1 MDFGWLKRM
10 LPRGLYGRAALILLV
25 PIVTLQIVVS
35 GQILQRYFQEV
46 AGQMTTALVLDLALV
61 RDQIAAGSAGAGAI
75 AAALEIDILPA
86 PSRDAVDHRQF
97 YDLTGIE
104 AIRVLRRDL
113 QGLVAVDLIT
123 DERRPIITLRAGD
136 ETIALAVARQRM
148 SASNPHQLLVLMVFF
163 GLFMT
168 WVAYLFLRNQL
179 KPIRRLAQASEAFG
193 KGQVVEYHPSG
204 ATEVRSAG
212 RAFLDMRGRIEAM
225 IDQRTLMLSGVS
237 HDLRTPL
244 TRMKLGL
251 SMLDPDA
258 DVAALTRDVEE
269 MEALLATFLDFARGE
284 ALDDPVSTD
293 PVALARQLVAD
304 AQRGGGRVTL
314 IAPERAEPVLLRPQ
328 AVRRCLSNLVSNAL
342 RYGSTAR
349 VSVIL
354 PDRAIRFTVEDDG
367 PGIPADRRVEAMKP
381 FARLDAARNQD
392 KGSGVGLGLAIARDI
407 AQRHGGSLTLR
418 DSAEMGGLRVDLVL
432 PR

>member
-1 MDFGWLKRM
+1 MNFGWLKRL

-35 GQILQRYFQEV
+35 GQILQRYFRDV
-46 AGQMTTALVLDLALV
+46 AAQMTSALVLDLELV
-61 RDQIAAGSAGAGAI
+61 RDLVAAGAPV
-75 AAALEIDILPA
+75 AATAEALQIDVTPA
-86 PSRDAVDHRQF
+86 AQGPQPDRRLF
-97 YDLTGIE
+97 YDLTGAE

-113 QGLVAVDLIT
+113 EGLVAVDLVSDDRAPTIT
-123 DERRPIITLRAGD
+123 VQAGEQAVTLS
-136 ETIALAVARQRM
+136 VSRQRM

-168 WVAYLFLRNQL
+168 WVAYIFLRNQL
-179 KPIRRLAQASEAFG
+179 KPIRRLAEASEAFG
-193 KGQVVEYHPSG
+193 KGQVLAYQPSG

-251 SMLDPDA
+251 SMMEPGA

-269 MEALLATFLDFARGE
+269 MEALLATFLDFARSE
-284 ALDDPVSTD
+284 ALDDPCPTD
-293 PVALARQLVAD
+293 PIALARQLVAD
-304 AQRGGGRVTL
+304 AHRGGGRVSL
-314 IAPERAEPVLLRPQ
+314 VAPERSEPVLLRPQ

-342 RYGSTAR
+342 RYGTTAR
-349 VSVIL
+349 LTLVL

-367 PGIPADRRVEAMKP
+367 PGIPPERRAEAIKP

-407 AQRHGGSLTLR
+407 AQRHGGGLTLG
-418 DSAEMGGLRVDLVL
+418 DSTDLGGLRVDLVL

>member
-1 MDFGWLKRM
+1 MKFGWLKRL

-35 GQILQRYFQEV
+35 GQILQRYFREV
-46 AGQMTTALVLDLALV
+46 AGQMTSALVLDLDLV
-61 RDQIAAGSAGAGAI
+61 RDQLAAGGP
-75 AAALEIDILPA
+75 AAATAEALQIGIVPVPEALTEDRRL
-86 PSRDAVDHRQF
+86 V
-97 YDLTGIE
+97 YDLTGLE
-104 AIRVLRRDL
+104 AVRELRSRL
-113 QGLVAVDLIT
+113 EGVVAVDLISN
-123 DERRPIITLRAGD
+123 DRRPVVVLQAG
-136 ETIALAVARQRM
+136 EGLVALSVPRQRM

-179 KPIRRLAQASEAFG
+179 KPIRRLAEASEAFG
-193 KGQVVEYHPSG
+193 KGQMVDYHPSG

-212 RAFLDMRGRIEAM
+212 RAFLDMRGRIEGM
-225 IDQRTLMLSGVS
+225 IEQRTLMLSGVS

-251 SMLDPDA
+251 SMMEDGA
-258 DVAALTRDVEE
+258 DVAALMRDVAE

-284 ALDDPVSTD
+284 ALDDPLPTD
-293 PVALARQLVAD
+293 PVALASQLVAD
-304 AQRGGGRVTL
+304 LRRGGGQVTL
-314 IAPERAEPVLLRPQ
+314 IAPERAETVLLRPQ
-328 AVRRCLSNLVSNAL
+328 AVRRCLVNLVSNAL
-342 RYGSTAR
+342 RYGAAAR
-349 VSVIL
+349 LTVVVS
-354 PDRAIRFTVEDDG
+354 DRAIRFTVEDDG
-367 PGIPADRRVEAMKP
+367 PGIPPEQRAEALKP
-381 FARLDAARNQD
+381 FARLDEARNQD

-418 DSAEMGGLRVDLVL
+418 ESAELGGLRVDLVL

>member
-1 MDFGWLKRM
+1 MDFGFLKRM

-35 GQILQRYFQEV
+35 GQILQRYFREV
-46 AGQMTTALVLDLALV
+46 AAQMTAALVLDLDLV
-61 RDQIAAGSAGAGAI
+61 RDQIVRGGPAEATAE
-75 AAALEIDILPA
+75 ALQIEIV
-86 PSRDAVDHRQF
+86 AVPEGLSGDRREF
-97 YDLTGIE
+97 FDLTGFE
-104 AIRVLRRDL
+104 AVRELRSAL
-113 QGLVAVDLIT
+113 PGVVAVDLVT
-123 DERRPIITLRAGD
+123 DDRRPVVVLEAGGED
-136 ETIALAVARQRM
+136 IALSVSRQRM

-179 KPIRRLAQASEAFG
+179 KPIRRLGEASEAFG
-193 KGQVVEYHPSG
+193 KGQVMPYQPSG

-212 RAFLDMRGRIEAM
+212 RAFLDMRGRIEGM
-225 IDQRTLMLSGVS
+225 IDQRTMMLSGVS

-251 SMLDPDA
+251 SMMEDGA
-258 DVAALTRDVEE
+258 DVQALMRDVEE

-284 ALDDPVSTD
+284 ALDDPVPTD
-293 PVALARQLVAD
+293 PVALASQLVAD
-304 AQRGGGRVTL
+304 LQRGGGLVALVVPDRV
-314 IAPERAEPVLLRPQ
+314 EPVMLRPQ
-328 AVRRCLSNLVSNAL
+328 AVRRCLANLVSNAL
-342 RYGSTAR
+342 RYGATAR
-349 VSVIL
+349 LTVVL
-354 PDRAIRFTVEDDG
+354 PDRAVRFTVEDDG
-367 PGIPADRRVEAMKP
+367 PGIPAERRAEALKP

-418 DSAEMGGLRVDLVL
+418 ESADLGGLRVDLVL

>member
-1 MDFGWLKRM
+1 MDFGWLKRV

-25 PIVTLQIVVS
+25 PVVTLQIVVS
-35 GQILQRYFQEV
+35 GQILQRYFRDV
-46 AGQMTTALVLDLALV
+46 AAQMTTALVLDLDLLRSRMAEGQPVEAL
-61 RDQIAAGSAGAGAI
+61 AE
-75 AAALEIDILPA
+75 ALEIGIAPA
-86 PSRDAVDHRQF
+86 PDGTLTDRRLF
-97 YDLTGIE
+97 YDLTGAE
-104 AIRVLRRDL
+104 AIRVLHRDL
-113 QGLVAVDLIT
+113 PGLIAVDLVS
-123 DERRPIITLRAGD
+123 DERFPAVILRAGD
-136 ETIALAVARQRM
+136 EIVSLSVSRRRL

-168 WVAYLFLRNQL
+168 WVAYIFLRNQL
-179 KPIRRLAQASEAFG
+179 KPIRRLAEASEAFG
-193 KGQVVEYHPSG
+193 KGQLIEYNPSG

-251 SMLDPDA
+251 SILEAEPE
-258 DVAALTRDVEE
+258 VTALMRDVEE
-269 MEALLATFLDFARGE
+269 MEALLETFLDFARGE
-284 ALDDPVSTD
+284 ALDDPTPTD
-293 PVALARQLVAD
+293 PIALARQIVEDAGRIGGEIALV
-304 AQRGGGRVTL
+304 
-314 IAPERAEPVLLRPQ
+314 APERSGRILLRPQ

-342 RYGSTAR
+342 RYGEKAR
-349 VSVIL
+349 LTVVLS
-354 PDRAIRFTVEDDG
+354 DRAIRFTVEDDG
-367 PGIPADRRVEAMKP
+367 PGIPPERRAEALKP

-407 AQRHGGSLTLR
+407 AQRHGGSLSLTE
-418 DSAEMGGLRVDLVL
+418 SAEMGGLRVDLVL